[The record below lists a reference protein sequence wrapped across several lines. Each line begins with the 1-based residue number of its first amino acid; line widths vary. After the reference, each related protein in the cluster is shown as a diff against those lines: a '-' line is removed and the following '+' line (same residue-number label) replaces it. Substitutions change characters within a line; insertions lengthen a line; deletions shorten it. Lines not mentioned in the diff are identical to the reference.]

1 MKLQISKTPLNDAI
15 QDVMKAVPTKTSNPI
30 LTGIKI
36 DADSHGVTLTATD
49 SDITIR
55 RFIAA
60 EQGGKTIVD
69 IYIPGSVVL
78 SAKFFSE
85 IVRKLPMEKIL
96 LEVNDLFTT
105 ILRSGKVELQ
115 LVGLDPE
122 EFPSLPQIERN
133 HSIELS
139 SHLLKDMIRQTV
151 FAIATN
157 ESTPVLTGVLWTVED
172 RKIKFTACDRH
183 RLASRETDVALDE
196 DIRIN
201 PVVVSGKTLSELH
214 KILPDQNEMVTIVF
228 SDNQILF
235 RFSSILFYSQVL
247 DGTYPDTSKLI
258 PRSFNTEL
266 VLERSFFVDAIERAY
281 LLSRE
286 SKSNIVKLS
295 MNENQSLEI
304 SSSSSEIGKVTE
316 EIDAKEISG
325 ELLKISFN
333 SKFMLDALKVIDNDW
348 VHLGFTS
355 SMHPIIMQPLEDTT
369 LMQLILPY
377 RTMN

>member
-60 EQGGKTIVD
+60 EEGGLTIIDVH
-69 IYIPGSVVL
+69 IPGSVVL
-78 SAKFFSE
+78 PAKFFSE
-85 IVRKLPMEKIL
+85 IVRRLPMEKVL

-105 ILRSGKVELQ
+105 VLRSGKVELQ

-133 HSIELS
+133 HSIEIS

-183 RLASRETDVALDE
+183 RLASRETDVPIDS

-201 PVVVSGKTLSELH
+201 PVVVSGRTLNELQ

-235 RFSSILFYSQVL
+235 RFRSILFYSQVL
-247 DGTYPDTSKLI
+247 DGTYPDTTKLI

-266 VLERSFFVDAIERAY
+266 VLERSLFEDAIERAY

-295 MNENQSLEI
+295 MNENQSIEI

-355 SMHPIIMQPLEDTT
+355 AMHPIIMKPLEDAT